1 MCHLRFLMFNSD
13 LPLNK
18 IFYGKWYCN
27 FAKIEL
33 IFLGIEVSLNWF
45 FNFNCQVQKLCFVF
59 IFVFHFRLEPMWIN
73 VPGTFLKVT
82 IIKFLKVTNEAEI
95 KQICFPEITVSFL
108 TQIWVGFLG
117 GSYWGGEGGGQE

>member
-1 MCHLRFLMFNSD
+1 
-13 LPLNK
+13 
-18 IFYGKWYCN
+18 
-27 FAKIEL
+27 
-33 IFLGIEVSLNWF
+33 
-45 FNFNCQVQKLCFVF
+45 
-59 IFVFHFRLEPMWIN
+59 MWIN

-117 GSYWGGEGGGQE
+117 GSY